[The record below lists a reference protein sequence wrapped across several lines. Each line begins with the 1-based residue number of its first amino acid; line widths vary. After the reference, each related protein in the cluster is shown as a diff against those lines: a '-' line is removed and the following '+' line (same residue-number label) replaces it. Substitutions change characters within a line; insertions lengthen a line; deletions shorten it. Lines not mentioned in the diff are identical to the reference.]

1 MDAIVYELSSMSESD
16 PNIFIKKDWVSI
28 LDNQN
33 ANYAGNQAVIDTSQ
47 LSNSNKWINYREGY
61 LTIPL
66 QLCMST
72 VTASNT
78 FAPQTT
84 TTAADYAVGLKNWY
98 GSVIHSISV
107 DLAGSTIIQQTPFQS
122 LWNNFKL
129 LTTLSYQDLLTIGPS
144 IGFYPDNSSSWS
156 YNTAASVYGSVG
168 VSNNVNNYLA
178 PVVSG
183 PLNSLEQSN
192 TGMYQRQKLWNFN
205 ILGLTGVAQ
214 SAFSVLISQTA
225 LNQVFKSQVIK
236 CSAGVW
242 QANIIATVFFDLLLQ
257 MCSVWISIQS

>member
-66 QLCMST
+66 QLCLST
-72 VTASNT
+72 ATASHA
-78 FAPQTT
+78 FAPQTAGT
-84 TTAADYAVGLKNWY
+84 SVDYGVGLKNWY

-129 LTTLSYQDLLTIGPS
+129 LTTLSL
-144 IGFYPDNSSSWS
+144 
-156 YNTAASVYGSVG
+156 
-168 VSNNVNNYLA
+168 
-178 PVVSG
+178 
-183 PLNSLEQSN
+183 
-192 TGMYQRQKLWNFN
+192 
-205 ILGLTGVAQ
+205 
-214 SAFSVLISQTA
+214 
-225 LNQVFKSQVIK
+225 
-236 CSAGVW
+236 
-242 QANIIATVFFDLLLQ
+242 
-257 MCSVWISIQS
+257 